1 MAGRPQQITVS
12 LTAQQAEALEEMK
25 RLTNS
30 DTTQTV
36 RNALA
41 YYYEKVTA
49 DENAKELA
57 KINAMLDVQ

>member
-12 LTAQQAEALEEMK
+12 LTADQAAQLEEILQITK
-25 RLTNS
+25 E

-36 RNALA
+36 RKALA
-41 YYYEKVTA
+41 LYYEQIMS
-49 DENAKELA
+49 DENAKEIA

>member
-12 LTAQQAEALEEMK
+12 LTAQQAERLEEMK
-25 RLTNS
+25 KITNS

-36 RNALA
+36 REALA
-41 YYYEKVTA
+41 YYYEKLMS
-49 DENAKELA
+49 DEDAKEIA

>member
-12 LTAQQAEALEEMK
+12 LTADQAAQLDEIMQITKE
-25 RLTNS
+25 

-36 RNALA
+36 RKALA
-41 YYYEKVTA
+41 LYYEKIMN
-49 DENAKELA
+49 DENAREIA

>member
-12 LTAQQAEALEEMK
+12 LTADQAAQLEEILK
-25 RLTNS
+25 ITKE

-36 RNALA
+36 RKALA
-41 YYYEKVTA
+41 LYYEQIMS
-49 DENAKELA
+49 DENAKEIA